1 MVFVWTVGERGHT
14 ANEDVHLQLRGGG
27 GKRHNVNLSD
37 LMVRSIETESES
49 SSAPLSTQERVWPL
63 MLYLYI
69 YTMDGTP
76 KCRLMFLQ
84 KEMWTKHRYLRLV
97 DV

>member
-1 MVFVWTVGERGHT
+1 MGERGHT

-49 SSAPLSTQERVWPL
+49 SSAPLSTQERV
-63 MLYLYI
+63 
-69 YTMDGTP
+69 
-76 KCRLMFLQ
+76 
-84 KEMWTKHRYLRLV
+84 
-97 DV
+97 